1 MIAAF
6 NETTMVTNW
15 PPRKIVQHLLIAA
28 CAVTTFGVR
37 TGAVAA
43 TPDYAREQRWA
54 TEVAPAIVIG
64 EAVFLPTPSQPRV
77 LALYTEVAQAKG
89 GVIVV
94 HGAGVHPDWGLIG
107 GLRTGLADAG
117 FATLSVQ
124 MPVLAA
130 TAARD
135 DYEALLPEAAQR
147 IAAAIAFLQIH
158 GVDRIALISHSMG
171 ASMVNAY
178 LARPDAARI
187 DAWVPIGM
195 LVDLGVPVME
205 PVLDV
210 TAENDFPQVR
220 EAVPRRVA
228 QLPRDACTKQV
239 VISGTDHY
247 MENRQKELVAAIVPF
262 LVRAMARQC

>member
-6 NETTMVTNW
+6 NETTMVTNS
-15 PPRKIVQHLLIAA
+15 PPRKTARHLAIAA
-28 CAVTTFGVR
+28 CAIAMFSVRVGGVD
-37 TGAVAA
+37 AA
-43 TPDYAREQRWA
+43 PDYAREQRWA

-64 EAVFLPTPSQPRV
+64 EAVYLPTRSQPRV
-77 LALYTEVAQAKG
+77 LALYTEVARPIG

-135 DYEALLPEAAQR
+135 DYEALLPEAGER
-147 IAAAIAFLQIH
+147 IAAAIAFLKSH
-158 GVDRIALISHSMG
+158 GIDRIALVSHSMG

-178 LARPDAARI
+178 LARPDAARAK
-187 DAWVPIGM
+187 AWVPIGM
-195 LVDLGVPVME
+195 LVDFNVPVRE

-210 TAENDFPQVR
+210 TAESDFPQVR
-220 EAVPRRVA
+220 EAVARRQA
-228 QLPRDACTKQV
+228 QLPRDACTRQI
-239 VISGTDHY
+239 VITGTDHY

-262 LVRAMARQC
+262 LVRAMGGQC